1 MSSSQSGFDW
11 FTRPEI
17 RRVLAGL
24 AEAGEDG
31 VILIGGQSISFW
43 ALYYQI
49 PVPATETPA
58 LTQDL
63 DFMGT
68 RKQAKILA
76 QSLGASLK
84 TAGFDDA
91 TPNTALLIWEPPG
104 QNKSAPRRLMIDFL
118 NGVLGL
124 RGADVTKMAVL
135 VQIEDMAPIRVM
147 HPLACMQS
155 RFANLTLLSGKRDS
169 NGLAQ
174 ARLSI
179 GIVDQFIRQDV
190 ARLGETAISRVIT
203 RVFDIASS
211 PHGVYAYHE
220 FGLDAMQAIDLRL
233 LPAEHLFVV
242 RELPKLKNKL
252 ESKREI
258 DSARRRGVVHLPK
271 DGR

>member
-1 MSSSQSGFDW
+1 LSLPQSRFDW

-24 AEAGEDG
+24 AQADEHG

-49 PVPATETPA
+49 PVPETETPA

-68 RKQAKILA
+68 KKQAKALA
-76 QSLGASLK
+76 KNIGASLK

-91 TPNTALLIWEPPG
+91 TPNTALLIWEPPA
-104 QNKSAPRRLMIDFL
+104 QSKTSARRLMIDFL
-118 NGVLGL
+118 NGVLGVSD
-124 RGADVTKMAVL
+124 ADVIKLAVL
-135 VQIEDMAPIRVM
+135 VQIEDMAPIKVM

-155 RFANLTLLSGKRDS
+155 RFANLTLLSGKRDR

-174 ARLSI
+174 AQLSI
-179 GIVDQFIRQDV
+179 RIVDQFIRKDV
-190 ARLGETAISRVIT
+190 AGLGGTAIARAVSRV
-203 RVFDIASS
+203 FEIAYS

-220 FGLDAMQAIDLRL
+220 FGLDALQAISLDL
-233 LPAEHLFVV
+233 LPVDHPFLAH
-242 RELPKLKNKL
+242 ELPKLQRKL
-252 ESKREI
+252 DTKREI
-258 DSARRRGVVHLPK
+258 ENARRRGVVHLPK
-271 DGR
+271 HTR